1 MKNQKEVQGRIPIVY
16 VKYARVLNVG
26 VCGGL
31 RGCMFSQQSSNS
43 DQMYQ
48 HQFKEFEKEWQS
60 LETLNL
66 VLERYF

>member
-1 MKNQKEVQGRIPIVY
+1 MY
-16 VKYARVLNVG
+16 V
-26 VCGGL
+26 
-31 RGCMFSQQSSNS
+31 SQQSSNS
-43 DQMYQ
+43 DQIYQ